1 MAWPIIIN
9 QSPSFSL
16 GLSWTKKKR
25 GGRGKRPREVINY
38 ARSDLITPPS
48 LFLSPPFSFNF
59 ASPPPSPLL
68 RSLDYQYRFDISVP
82 LFLFLSSSS
91 LDRKRV
97 NCRNL
102 RPMIERRKG
111 SRWWFATSC
120 WCLRAR
126 ARGKKVYDREVFP
139 REIVSISLGECLS
152 LSLFLFFN
160 WKRAVET
167 CIHFL
172 KNDCPDT
179 EQENY

>member
-1 MAWPIIIN
+1 MADNHKSEP
-9 QSPSFSL
+9 FF
-16 GLSWTKKKR
+16 LSRPLLDKEKT
-25 GGRGKRPREVINY
+25 GGKGKRPREVINY

-59 ASPPPSPLL
+59 ASPPPSPSFSRL
-68 RSLDYQYRFDISVP
+68 SISFRYFP

-152 LSLFLFFN
+152 FSLFLFFN

>member
-1 MAWPIIIN
+1 MADNHKSEP
-9 QSPSFSL
+9 FF
-16 GLSWTKKKR
+16 LSRPLLDKEKT
-25 GGRGKRPREVINY
+25 GGKGKRPREVINY
-38 ARSDLITPPS
+38 ARSDLITPPP

-82 LFLFLSSSS
+82 LFHFLSSSS

-126 ARGKKVYDREVFP
+126 AHGKKVYDREVFP

-152 LSLFLFFN
+152 LSFFFFFN